1 MSRFTV
7 AAAGF
12 LALLS
17 LAVSGLTAQAQQQAP
32 AQEQEGLAYC
42 RADVQRLCQGIQ
54 PGGGRLMQCL
64 KARENDLTVG
74 CAKELQSMKARM
86 GK

>member
-7 AAAGF
+7 AAACF
-12 LALLS
+12 LMLLP
-17 LAVSGLTAQAQQQAP
+17 LAVSGPTAQAQQPTQV
-32 AQEQEGLAYC
+32 QEQEGFAYC
-42 RADVQRLCQGIQ
+42 KADLQRLCQGIQ

-64 KARENDLTVG
+64 KANENNLSVG